1 MNLRVRPHIWSTQA
15 TPRRD
20 SNSYRK
26 QHDNFF
32 IHDFAAKNLDG
43 EGCIE
48 VVMFF
53 MPHHSLATELFV
65 NLEQFLSLNILLSQM
80 VTFA

>member
-1 MNLRVRPHIWSTQA
+1 MNLRVRRHIWSTQA

-26 QHDNFF
+26 RHDNFF